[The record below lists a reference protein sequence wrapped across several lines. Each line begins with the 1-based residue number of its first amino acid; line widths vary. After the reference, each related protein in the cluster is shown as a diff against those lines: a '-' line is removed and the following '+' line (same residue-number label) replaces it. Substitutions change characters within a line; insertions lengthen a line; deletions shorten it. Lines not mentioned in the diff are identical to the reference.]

1 MQRKGI
7 MLIVFLECFISG
19 HGEAGKSNKSIL
31 PFVKQFI
38 LSWASRKG
46 IEIKSVKHSNS
57 FLCLNHYLDWI
68 LQEIWASECIQVFL
82 TICNILLYSSAS
94 SQRLSIGSTVSYI
107 LKIILRSIFF
117 FCDGRKIEEVDGL
130 RYAGYLF
137 WGKNTAFLGRTRIKW
152 QDLWTAPLKES
163 EFLSVTSFC
172 IIKSQRHWIT
182 INPRQ
187 PIHSGY
193 SLLW

>member
-68 LQEIWASECIQVFL
+68 WQEIWASECIQVFL

-117 FCDGRKIEEVDGL
+117 FLWWEKNWRGGWIEICWIFVLRKKHC
-130 RYAGYLF
+130 F
-137 WGKNTAFLGRTRIKW
+137 
-152 QDLWTAPLKES
+152 
-163 EFLSVTSFC
+163 
-172 IIKSQRHWIT
+172 
-182 INPRQ
+182 PRQ
-187 PIHSGY
+187 DKNKMTR
-193 SLLW
+193 SLDSTTEGIWIFICNFILHY